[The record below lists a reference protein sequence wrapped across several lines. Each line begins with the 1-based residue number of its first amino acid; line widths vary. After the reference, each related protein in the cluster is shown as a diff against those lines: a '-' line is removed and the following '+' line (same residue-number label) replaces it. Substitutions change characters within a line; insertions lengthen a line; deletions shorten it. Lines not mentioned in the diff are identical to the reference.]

1 MRKICIRTNFFR
13 RTCLFLAAAVMT
25 VILYNNV
32 NAENQIKA
40 DASVALLPLIKGQ
53 NPEDQGQTLT
63 CPLGRFCYEE
73 TSLKHDADII
83 LTQMIQE
90 ELLQRLESRV
100 VPMQV
105 VERAYDSTRFG
116 FEEKTLVEIVL
127 EAGEKLNVDY
137 ILVGNVWRY
146 QQRIGGDY
154 GVDQPAS
161 VAFALYLVEV
171 ESGQAV
177 WSRTFSETQKSLSE
191 NLLKA
196 GDFLRRGA
204 RWLTAKELARDGLNG
219 LMKTFPLH

>member
-1 MRKICIRTNFFR
+1 MEKICIRTNLFMG
-13 RTCLFLAAAVMT
+13 TCLFLMAGLMT
-25 VILYNNV
+25 IGLCNTVY
-32 NAENQIKA
+32 AKDQIKA
-40 DASVALLPLIKGQ
+40 DASVALLPMIKGQ
-53 NPEDQGQTLT
+53 NPEEQGQTLT

-73 TSLKHDADII
+73 TGLKHDADII

-105 VERAYDSTRFG
+105 VERVYNSIRFG
-116 FEEKTLVEIVL
+116 FEEKTLVEIVP
-127 EAGEKLNVDY
+127 EVGEKLNVDY
-137 ILVGNVWRY
+137 ILVGNIWRY

-161 VAFALYLVEV
+161 VSFALYLADVENG
-171 ESGQAV
+171 EAV
-177 WSRTFSETQKSLSE
+177 WSGTFSESQKSLSE

-204 RWLTAKELARDGLNG
+204 RWLTARELAKDGLNE
-219 LMKTFPLH
+219 LMKTFPLY